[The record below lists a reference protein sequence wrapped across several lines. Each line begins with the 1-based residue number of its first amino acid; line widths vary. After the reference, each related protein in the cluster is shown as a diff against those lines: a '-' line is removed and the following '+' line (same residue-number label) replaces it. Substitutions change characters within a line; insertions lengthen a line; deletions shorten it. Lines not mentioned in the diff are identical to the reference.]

1 MSWVFWVAEIGQGM
15 SDGPRAGSLKVPLG
29 VVRDQSDCWVQDSRP
44 GNQAGTAWQDHIGI
58 RLLRISGPSMRGLKC
73 QDEESD
79 LVFRRHQGATQ
90 GF

>member
-1 MSWVFWVAEIGQGM
+1 MREETWVSWVFWVAEIGQGM

-44 GNQAGTAWQDHIGI
+44 GNQAEKAGV
-58 RLLRISGPSMRGLKC
+58 GPGREGLSKRVEFARC
-73 QDEESD
+73 RPLYRAMGETGE
-79 LVFRRHQGATQ
+79 

>member
-44 GNQAGTAWQDHIGI
+44 GNQAEKAGV
-58 RLLRISGPSMRGLKC
+58 GPGREGLSKRVEFARC
-73 QDEESD
+73 RPLYRAMGETGE
-79 LVFRRHQGATQ
+79 

>member
-1 MSWVFWVAEIGQGM
+1 VSWVFWVAEIGQGM

-44 GNQAGTAWQDHIGI
+44 GNQAGKAGV
-58 RLLRISGPSMRGLKC
+58 GPGR
-73 QDEESD
+73 ED
-79 LVFRRHQGATQ
+79 LGKRVEFARCRALYRAMGETGE